1 MTIICFI
8 LSQIAM
14 ACGFFVLGMGVC
26 NYLHVSHSGRDEH
39 NVSNNCGCHS
49 EGSVTH
55 RKEKHHERIDHL

>member
-14 ACGFFVLGMGVC
+14 ACGFFALGMGVC
-26 NYLHVSHSGRDEH
+26 NYLHVSHSGRDKR

-49 EGSVTH
+49 GDV
-55 RKEKHHERIDHL
+55 RGRDA